1 MKKLLLV
8 LASLAMIIGL
18 CACGGG
24 GGLFAKPT
32 PTPIPEIDPATLI
45 TTDDVALNAGY
56 TPVIEESGTSRNGNV
71 ATVLYRSE
79 PIGQNDT
86 VTVKVTQFT
95 DTIDYQMLFDQYE
108 QEKSKRSS
116 AELVE
121 GIGQESYIAFP
132 TIHVYDRGCIIEITA
147 GSGSDDNQKTLLKNL
162 AITAASRLESIIPDN
177 TGQNKRIKRKD
188 ITLEWYPFCFD
199 NLLKELH
206 KRVDFFATHDIIK
219 KFDIWGVLCY
229 NYVVKIVV
237 NEKGGK

>member
-18 CACGGG
+18 CGG

-162 AITAASRLESIIPDN
+162 AITAAGRLESIIPDN
-177 TGQNKRIKRKD
+177 TGQNK
-188 ITLEWYPFCFD
+188 E
-199 NLLKELH
+199 
-206 KRVDFFATHDIIK
+206 
-219 KFDIWGVLCY
+219 
-229 NYVVKIVV
+229 
-237 NEKGGK
+237 

>member
-95 DTIDYQMLFDQYE
+95 DTIDY
-108 QEKSKRSS
+108 RSS

-162 AITAASRLESIIPDN
+162 AITAAGRLESIIPDN
-177 TGQNKRIKRKD
+177 TGQNK
-188 ITLEWYPFCFD
+188 E
-199 NLLKELH
+199 
-206 KRVDFFATHDIIK
+206 
-219 KFDIWGVLCY
+219 
-229 NYVVKIVV
+229 
-237 NEKGGK
+237 